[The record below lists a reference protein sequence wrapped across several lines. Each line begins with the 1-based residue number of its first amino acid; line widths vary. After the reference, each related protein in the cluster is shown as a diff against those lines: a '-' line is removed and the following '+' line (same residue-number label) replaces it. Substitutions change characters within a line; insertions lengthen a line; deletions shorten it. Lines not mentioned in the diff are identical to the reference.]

1 MTDLI
6 KLGIIFFVIILAIRK
21 KLFVGYTLFL
31 AGILLGL
38 LFQVPVSRF
47 PAIYKDLFLS
57 ERFLTLYGII
67 VLITF
72 LGRLLK
78 EIGYFNRLVDA
89 TRSLKGGARTAAA
102 VMPAMVGLMP
112 MPGGALLSAPLVA
125 EVLPKEK
132 YSPEFLTVLNY
143 WSRHVIEFCWPVYP
157 GLILTAALTNQTV
170 GTITLLQIVLS
181 LIMIPVG
188 IIFIVSKVKEPV
200 HEEGRILLPLSKII
214 LAVWPIILAISI
226 SAIFSMRL
234 IVAVAIAL
242 ILLLAWERPRWNQVR
257 EVLKEAL
264 APSLFML
271 VFGILSFQELL
282 EISNAVSSIPR
293 LTLQFGL
300 PPGVI
305 IFALTFSVGLLTGMV
320 TAFIG
325 LSYPLLS
332 GYLYQ
337 PEINFGNI
345 YFAFLSGYLGM
356 MLSPTHFCLI
366 LTNEYFQANLA
377 RVYRLLAPPLLTLF
391 LLGTLLYIVGY
402 PWRIFG

>member
-1 MTDLI
+1 
-6 KLGIIFFVIILAIRK
+6 
-21 KLFVGYTLFL
+21 
-31 AGILLGL
+31 
-38 LFQVPVSRF
+38 
-47 PAIYKDLFLS
+47 
-57 ERFLTLYGII
+57 
-67 VLITF
+67 
-72 LGRLLK
+72 
-78 EIGYFNRLVDA
+78 
-89 TRSLKGGARTAAA
+89 
-102 VMPAMVGLMP
+102 
-112 MPGGALLSAPLVA
+112 
-125 EVLPKEK
+125 
-132 YSPEFLTVLNY
+132 
-143 WSRHVIEFCWPVYP
+143 
-157 GLILTAALTNQTV
+157 
-170 GTITLLQIVLS
+170 
-181 LIMIPVG
+181 MIPVG
-188 IIFIVSKVKEPV
+188 IIFIVSKVKETV
-200 HEEGRILLPLSKII
+200 HREGRILLPLSKIV

-366 LTNEYFQANLA
+366 LTNEYFKANLA